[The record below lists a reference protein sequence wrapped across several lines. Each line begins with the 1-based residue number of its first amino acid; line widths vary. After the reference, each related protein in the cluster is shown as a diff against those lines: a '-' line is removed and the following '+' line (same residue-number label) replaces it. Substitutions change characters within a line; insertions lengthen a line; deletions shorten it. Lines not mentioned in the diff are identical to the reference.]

1 MYFEWLKSFKNIKE
15 YPKPISLKVRKGF
28 IPSSIYGTYY
38 KNGPGRFDEYGTK
51 VIHPFDG
58 DGYISAFRF
67 ENGTVSYQSR
77 LVQTKHRIHEQ
88 LRQKRL
94 YSGAFGTPPSYTWLK
109 NTANTNVIYWGKYI
123 IAFQESGIPYILD
136 PVTLDTI
143 DTLPNFKSGIPYQ
156 NGNSLIDTILK
167 NTGLVGQSVCAH
179 PKIIDDRLILY
190 TLGYNN
196 KETCITF
203 YEIDDCFN
211 IACQNDYVIPG
222 FLYIHDFVVS
232 ETHYLFF
239 KHPIHFDITKM
250 KDGMVNCITLKKD
263 GSTLLY
269 AFPRPMLKLSRPV
282 VVETLPGFITHHAG
296 VKTLAPLS
304 FQYSIYSILYPNGF
318 RFDKMMTQ
326 QHGLLY
332 QTQWNVMTGDLH
344 QVRLSNKPME
354 FPCMD
359 RYGDI
364 YGILANRL
372 MKYSNMTGKIDV
384 WMTGAYTFLGEPML
398 LNDDYLICT
407 CYDSKKD
414 SSVLLIWDIHEFM
427 VGPIVEIELP
437 EAVPVGLHGFWH
449 KEISL

>member
-1 MYFEWLKSFKNIKE
+1 MYFEWLKSFKNIQE
-15 YPKPISLKVRKGF
+15 YPKPIPLNVRKGH
-28 IPSSIYGTYY
+28 IPQSIRGTYY
-38 KNGPGRFDEYGTK
+38 KNGPGRFEEYGTR

-67 ENGTVSYQSR
+67 ENGSVSYQSR
-77 LVQTKHRIHEQ
+77 LVQTHHRIHEQ
-88 LRQKRL
+88 QRQKRL
-94 YSGAFGTPPSYTWLK
+94 YSGVFGTPPSYTWLK
-109 NTANTNVIYWGKYI
+109 NTANTNVVCWGKHL

-136 PVTLDTI
+136 PVTLETL
-143 DTLPNFKSGIPYQ
+143 DTLPNFHSGIPYQ
-156 NGNSLIDTILK
+156 NGNSWVDTLLK

-179 PKIIDDRLILY
+179 PKIMEDRMILY

-203 YEIDDCFN
+203 FELDKDFKIMS
-211 IACQNDYVIPG
+211 QNDFVIPG

-232 ETHYLFF
+232 QTHYLFF
-239 KHPIHFDITKM
+239 KHSIHFDYTKM
-250 KDGMVNCITLKKD
+250 KDGVVNCINQDKR
-263 GSTLLY
+263 SPTLLY
-269 AFPRPMLKLSRPV
+269 ALPRPVLKLSRPV

-296 VKTLAPLS
+296 VSTPMPLS
-304 FQYSIYSILYPNGF
+304 FKYSIYSILYPNGF

-332 QTQWNVMTGDLH
+332 KTEWDVLNGDLF
-344 QVRLSNKPME
+344 QKRLTNKPME

-359 RYGDI
+359 EYGNI

-372 MKYSNMTGKIDV
+372 MKYSPNGQMDTWNTGS
-384 WMTGAYTFLGEPML
+384 YSFLGEPML
-398 LNDDYLICT
+398 LNDDYIICT

-414 SSVLLIWDIHEFM
+414 SSTLLIWDIHEFM
-427 VGPIVEIELP
+427 VGPVVEIDLP

-449 KEISL
+449 KDIFV